1 MQLGR
6 VLLDGASTPQRV
18 IIEKKQWFS
27 WEGDDWL
34 QPIRGQEIEG
44 SGRLVAPL
52 QPGKIV
58 CVGLNYLDHVTEN
71 DPNRTVPDEPVI
83 FMKPPSAVIGPGDPI
98 VIANREHRTD
108 YEAELALVI
117 GKTARNVAAS
127 DWRGYI
133 AGFTCANDVSD
144 RVLQKK
150 DGQWIRAKGYHTYCP
165 VGPWIETDLDLDQ
178 AVVQSR
184 LDGELRQSQPVSS
197 MIFPLPRLIEFITGV
212 MTLDPGDLVLTG
224 TPFNVGP
231 MQPGDTIEISVSGIG
246 TLSNPVE

>member
-6 VLLDGASTPQRV
+6 VLPDGATTPQRV
-18 IIEKKQWFS
+18 IIDHDGWHA
-27 WEGDDWL
+27 WEGENWFD
-34 QPIRGQEIEG
+34 PARG
-44 SGRLVAPL
+44 APL
-52 QPGKIV
+52 EGPGVLLAPVQPGKIV

-83 FMKPPSAVIGPGDPI
+83 FMKPPSAVIGPGEAI
-98 VIANREHRTD
+98 VIANRDHRTD

-117 GKTARNVAAS
+117 GNTARNVSSAK
-127 DWRGYI
+127 WRDYV

-150 DGQWIRAKGYHTYCP
+150 DGQWIRAKGFHTYCP
-165 VGPWIETDLDLDQ
+165 IGPWIETDLDLER

-184 LDGELRQSQPVSS
+184 LNGELRQDQPVSS
-197 MIFPLPRLIEFITGV
+197 MIFPIPRLFEFITGI
-212 MTLDPGDLVLTG
+212 MTLEPGDLVLTG

-231 MQPGDTIEISVSGIG
+231 MQPGDTIDISISGIG
-246 TLSNPVE
+246 TLSNPVT